1 MLTYSFEQAGDKP
14 LYEYLYACIRDD
26 ILSGRLR
33 AGEKLPSKRALA
45 RNLGV
50 STITVEGAYGQLTA
64 EGYCQSAPRRGFFV
78 TNVAPQ
84 EQVPPPLPP
93 VRQAVDRSTV
103 RKEWLADFSA
113 NSVPVKLFPFDLW
126 TRLLRKVVNE
136 DADALLER
144 SASFGVPLL
153 RQAIAEHL
161 HSFRGLTVQPEQIVI
176 GAGTEY
182 LYNLLVQFF
191 GRDRRFCVEN
201 PGYDRIR
208 QIYTASGA
216 DCVLADMD
224 AQGVR
229 PAELTRQKA
238 QILHISPSHHF
249 PTGIIMPVSR
259 RYELLGWA
267 AAAPDRYII
276 EDDYDSEF
284 RLTGRP
290 IPTMMGIDVSDR
302 VIYMNTFSKSLT
314 PTIRISYMVLPKELV
329 APFREKLG
337 FYSCTVSN
345 FEQYTLARF
354 IQDGYFEK
362 HINRMRNFYR
372 RKRERL
378 LALLKAPAAAG
389 RLTII
394 EHGSGL
400 HFLLRLALSE
410 SDAAFGAKLAAQG
423 IRLRPL
429 AAYYE
434 GSPEHCL
441 HLFVLNYSGVTDDVL
456 EDAVQRLL
464 RCVK

>member
-434 GSPEHCL
+434 GSPEHCQ

>member
-153 RQAIAEHL
+153 RHAIAEHL

-434 GSPEHCL
+434 GSPEHCQ